1 MTPATFTPIAPRVH
15 PDRYLIII
23 PAFNEAAAIPE
34 LLRELREACPR
45 SDVLV
50 ISDGSVDSTAV
61 VARQG
66 GARVLDLPCN
76 LGVGGAVQAGFQ
88 YAAQQ
93 GYDGVVR
100 IDGDGQHRPS
110 EIEKLFDRARNGPE
124 DLIVGTRFGGGEER
138 VSSRLRHAGIRVLA
152 RFLSIICRSRV
163 TDPTSGFWLVRR
175 PLLDCF
181 AQSYPSEYPEPEAL
195 ALLRRQGYLFTETPV
210 QFRRRTAGRSS
221 IRKWDT
227 VYFALKVGLALV
239 VDRIRPVDRALSRE
253 QMIRRTTT

>member
-100 IDGDGQHRPS
+100 IDGDGQHPPRRRLIIKRIGRLPVDQLYKGHRRRPV
-110 EIEKLFDRARNGPE
+110 RARAVADI
-124 DLIVGTRFGGGEER
+124 DL
-138 VSSRLRHAGIRVLA
+138 
-152 RFLSIICRSRV
+152 
-163 TDPTSGFWLVRR
+163 
-175 PLLDCF
+175 
-181 AQSYPSEYPEPEAL
+181 
-195 ALLRRQGYLFTETPV
+195 
-210 QFRRRTAGRSS
+210 
-221 IRKWDT
+221 
-227 VYFALKVGLALV
+227 
-239 VDRIRPVDRALSRE
+239 
-253 QMIRRTTT
+253 